1 MSCRFVIPGPPQGKA
16 RARTVRN
23 PHTGKVKS
31 YTPDKTAQYEELV
44 RLCYRRACGAAE
56 TPTGLPVRVEILA
69 RFPVPC
75 SASKTQ
81 RRQMQAGILRPTK
94 KPDADNIAKIVCD
107 ALNGVA
113 YQDDKQI
120 CSLAVLK
127 RYEDGTHQPGV
138 YVMIRGDPA

>member
-1 MSCRFVIPGPPQGKA
+1 MSCRFMIPGPPQGKA

-23 PHTGKVKS
+23 PHTGKVQS

-138 YVMIRGDPA
+138 YVMIRGDLE